1 MLNSTTALELSVD
14 AYCTLSHIQ
23 AKIPLRTLS
32 DSTLPTRRQAL
43 TITRGIYKQI
53 NAALD
58 VLGYVI
64 PVASTNATNIGY
76 IQEMNA
82 MGAAAQIEG
91 AAYSS
96 GNESRSQ
103 YAEDLGNQF
112 KLMWKTLTDGKVS
125 LPTAARQGDYIHREN
140 EKDGAYQFNPIDGV
154 EQDAVFSKQ
163 MDF

>member
-1 MLNSTTALELSVD
+1 MLNSTTALELSID

-23 AKIPLRTLS
+23 AKIPLRTLNDTS
-32 DSTLPTRRQAL
+32 RPTRRQAL

-64 PVASTNATNIGY
+64 PVAITNATNIGY

-96 GNESRSQ
+96 GNEARSQ
-103 YAEDLGNQF
+103 YAEDLGSQF
-112 KLMWKTLTDGKVS
+112 KMMWVSLTTGKVS
-125 LPTAARQGDYIHREN
+125 LPTATRQGDYMHKEN
-140 EKDGAYQFNPIDGV
+140 EKDGAYQFNPISGV
-154 EQDAVFSKQ
+154 EQDAVFTKQ